1 MKVEDQNR
9 AQVID
14 DALNFFVILSLNV
27 LFYNM
32 KD

>member
-9 AQVID
+9 VID
-14 DALNFFVILSLNV
+14 DVLNFFVILSLNV